1 MHTFKPPPSSEH
13 EEDEARSVPRAEP
26 ARETGQLVARQEDT
40 RVTLGNHVLVIERTA
55 EGGLLRL
62 LSPEGAKPI
71 EIEVTAAGPILRL
84 GNGLAISVA
93 GKLDIAAEEL
103 SLSARRELSLR
114 SEGTMEIAAAGD
126 MAIEAEAHTI
136 EARLGDVSIKANDD
150 VIAVGERIRMNC

>member
-1 MHTFKPPPSSEH
+1 MSESPAEH
-13 EEDEARSVPRAEP
+13 HPRDAIEARDEQAGGGTAALAE
-26 ARETGQLVARQEDT
+26 RQADT
-40 RVTLGNHVLVIERTA
+40 RITVGGHVLVVERTA

-62 LSPEGAKPI
+62 LSPDGAKPI

-84 GNGLAISVA
+84 GHGLAIAVA

-103 SLSARRELSLR
+103 SLHAQRGLELR
-114 SEGTMEIAAAGD
+114 SEGTLSVRAEGD
-126 MAIEAEAHTI
+126 MTMEAEAHAI